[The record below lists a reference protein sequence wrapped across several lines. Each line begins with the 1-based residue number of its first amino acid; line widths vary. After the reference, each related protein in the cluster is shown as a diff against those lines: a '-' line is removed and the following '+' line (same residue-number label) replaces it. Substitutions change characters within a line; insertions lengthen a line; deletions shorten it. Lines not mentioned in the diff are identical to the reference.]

1 VSVPQEITWRPLS
14 PRYRIEAFIDTL
26 FVVGPLVLVTTVP
39 LWLGDETLSRL
50 SWYPLAVSALV
61 AVASFAL
68 VPRRVRAIGYQLRTD
83 DLVFRRGIV
92 FRRQVAVPYGRL
104 QLVDVSRGP
113 ISRLLGLSELRL
125 VTAAVSTGVSIPG
138 LPQAEAEQ
146 LRDHLISVAETRRAG
161 L

>member
-1 VSVPQEITWRPLS
+1 VSTPTEINWRSLS
-14 PRYRIEAFIDTL
+14 PKYRVEAFVDAL
-26 FVVGPLVLVTTVP
+26 FVVIPPIAVTTVP
-39 LWLGDETLSRL
+39 LWVPDPTLSAL
-50 SWYPLAVSALV
+50 SWYPLAASAVFGLV
-61 AVASFAL
+61 TLAL

-83 DLVFRRGIV
+83 DLVFRRGII

-104 QLVDVSRGP
+104 QLVDISRGP
-113 ISRLLGLSELRL
+113 VSRLLGLSELRL

-138 LPQAEAEQ
+138 LPRDEAEE

>member
-1 VSVPQEITWRPLS
+1 MSLSEDIVWRPLS

-39 LWLGDETLSRL
+39 LWLGDPTLSRL
-50 SWYPLAVSALV
+50 SWYPLLVSALV
-61 AVASFAL
+61 AIVSLAL

-83 DLVFRRGIV
+83 DLVFRRGII

-113 ISRLLGLSELRL
+113 ISRMLGLSELRL

-138 LPQAEAEQ
+138 LPHAEAEQ

>member
-1 VSVPQEITWRPLS
+1 VSATPEITWRPLS
-14 PRYRIEAFIDTL
+14 PRYRIQAFAEVL
-26 FVVGPLVLVTTVP
+26 FVMVPVVAATTVP
-39 LWLGDETLSRL
+39 LWIGDPTLTRL
-50 SWYPLAVSALV
+50 SWYPLAVSVVV
-61 AVASFAL
+61 AIVSFAL
-68 VPRRVRAIGYQLRTD
+68 VPRWVKAIGYQLRTD
-83 DLVFRRGIV
+83 DLIFRRGIL

-125 VTAAVSTGVSIPG
+125 VTAAVSTGVTIPG
-138 LPQAEAEQ
+138 LPEAEAEE

>member
-1 VSVPQEITWRPLS
+1 MNSPADIVWRPLS
-14 PRYRIEAFIDTL
+14 PRYRIQAFL
-26 FVVGPLVLVTTVP
+26 EVLLVVGPIILATSIP
-39 LWLGDETLSRL
+39 LWIGDLTLSRL
-50 SWYPLAVSALV
+50 SWYPLAVGVLV
-61 AVASFAL
+61 AVLSFSL
-68 VPRRVRAIGYQLRTD
+68 VPRWVAAIGYQLRED
-83 DLVFRRGIV
+83 DLIFRRGIL

-113 ISRLLGLSELRL
+113 VSRMLGLSELRL

-138 LPQAEAEQ
+138 LPAKEAED

>member
-1 VSVPQEITWRPLS
+1 MSATAEITWRPLS
-14 PRYRIEAFIDTL
+14 SRYRIQAFAEVL
-26 FVVGPLVLVTTVP
+26 FVMAPVVAATTVP
-39 LWLGDETLSRL
+39 LWIGDPTLSRL
-50 SWYPLAVSALV
+50 SWYPLAVSVVV
-61 AVASFAL
+61 AIVSFAL
-68 VPRRVRAIGYQLRTD
+68 VPRWVKAIGYQLRTD
-83 DLVFRRGIV
+83 DLIFRRGIL

-125 VTAAVSTGVSIPG
+125 VTAAVSTGVTIPG
-138 LPQAEAEQ
+138 LPEAEAEE

>member
-14 PRYRIEAFIDTL
+14 PRYRIEAFLDTL
-26 FVVGPLVLVTTVP
+26 FVVGPLILVTTVP

-50 SWYPLAVSALV
+50 SWYPLVVSSLV

>member
-1 VSVPQEITWRPLS
+1 MSVTGEITWRPLS
-14 PRYRIEAFIDTL
+14 RRYRIEAFVDTL
-26 FVVGPLVLVTTVP
+26 FVVGPLVVLTTVP
-39 LWLGDETLSRL
+39 LWAGDPTLSRL
-50 SWYPLAVSALV
+50 SWYPLLVSSLV
-61 AVASFAL
+61 AVMSCAL

-113 ISRLLGLSELRL
+113 MSRLLGLSELRL

-138 LPQAEAEQ
+138 LPQAEAEE

>member
-1 VSVPQEITWRPLS
+1 MSATPEITWRPLS
-14 PRYRIEAFIDTL
+14 PRYRIQALAEVL
-26 FVVGPLVLVTTVP
+26 FVMVPVVAATTVP
-39 LWLGDETLSRL
+39 LWIGDPTLTRL
-50 SWYPLAVSALV
+50 SWYPLAVSVVV
-61 AVASFAL
+61 AIVSFAL
-68 VPRRVRAIGYQLRTD
+68 VPRWVKAIGYQLRTD
-83 DLVFRRGIV
+83 DLIFRRGIL

-125 VTAAVSTGVSIPG
+125 VTAAVSTGVTIPG
-138 LPQAEAEQ
+138 LPEAEAEE